1 MKIQNRSLLL
11 VLLFPALLLLSV
23 CTDIQAQQASSSQ
36 ANAALWSNPATW
48 PSGKVPGEGDQ
59 VVIEPDMN
67 VVLDVSPPP
76 LHGLTI
82 DGKLSFSNNA
92 DVELTTE
99 WVLLHGEL
107 DIGSEANPHTRKA

>member
-1 MKIQNRSLLL
+1 MRKQYRSFLLA
-11 VLLFPALLLLSV
+11 LLFPALFLLGV
-23 CTDIQAQQASSSQ
+23 CADVEAQQASSSQ

-48 PSGKVPGEGDQ
+48 PSGKVPAAGDQ